1 MVKGVYFEN
10 DCFQLKTL
18 LDRYEPA
25 PDERPISREMIDTI
39 VRVAEN
45 TVDEVTNSEGREV
58 RKSTGYRPFL
68 KAKLEY
74 FLLVFTTLQSIMNA
88 KLSLQGFW
96 HCHENRLIKTIQT
109 IPHNLYVSFKP
120 ASLYCG
126 LRLILVYPNPQ

>member
-96 HCHENRLIKTIQT
+96 HCHENRLIKTIQM
-109 IPHNLYVSFKP
+109 IPHNLYVSFKS